1 MYSISTLCT
10 VGLDRTDQAFPPI
23 GRIEDLRVVKT
34 ILPEDLKALAT
45 PRSGFP
51 VSGSGQ
57 VVIFFPMCF
66 RMAVCGGIVTPVD
79 MPVSHREAIALSVGV
94 AIALDMTVAVTFS
107 IVITL
112 TLHKAI
118 ASIIF
123 IRMICGVVI

>member
-1 MYSISTLCT
+1 MYSISRRCT
-10 VGLDRTDQAFPPI
+10 VGLDRVDQAFPPI

-45 PRSGFP
+45 PRSRFP

-57 VVIFFPMCF
+57 VVIFFLMCF
-66 RMAVCGGIVTPVD
+66 GIVTLVD

-123 IRMICGVVI
+123 IRMICGVVV